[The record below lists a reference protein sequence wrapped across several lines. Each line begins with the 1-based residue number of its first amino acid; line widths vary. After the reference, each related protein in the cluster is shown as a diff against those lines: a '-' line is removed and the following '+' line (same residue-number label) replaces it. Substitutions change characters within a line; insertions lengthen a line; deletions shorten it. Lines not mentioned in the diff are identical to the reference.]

1 MNRDGDGFLLSM
13 EDWTEEVMKEMA
25 EADGFELTDVILE
38 HIAIA
43 RQYYEDN
50 SVVPPIRR
58 FSKEVGM
65 SSKDLYEVYHGG
77 PMKIIAKYGGLPKPT
92 GCV

>member
-13 EDWTEEVMKEMA
+13 EDWTEEVMREMA

-50 SVVPPIRR
+50 SVVPPIRK
-58 FSKEVGM
+58 FCKVVGMTSKEM
-65 SSKDLYEVYHGG
+65 YEVYHGG
-77 PMKIIAKYGGLPKPT
+77 PMKIIAKYAGLPKPT

>member
-13 EDWTEEVMKEMA
+13 DDWSEEVMKEMA
-25 EADGFELTDVILE
+25 TTDGFDLTDQILE
-38 HIAIA
+38 HITIA
-43 RQYYEDN
+43 RQYYDDN
-50 SVVPPIRR
+50 SVVPPIRK
-58 FSKEVGM
+58 FSKEVGS
-65 SSKDLYEVYHGG
+65 SSKELYEVYHGG

>member
-13 EDWTEEVMKEMA
+13 DDWTEEVMREMA
-25 EADGFELTDVILE
+25 TEDGFELTEIILE
-38 HIAIA
+38 HITTA

-50 SVVPPIRR
+50 SVVPPIRK

-65 SSKDLYEVYHGG
+65 TSKELYEVYNAG
-77 PMKIIAKYGGLPKPT
+77 PMKIIAKYGGLAKPT
-92 GCV
+92 GCT